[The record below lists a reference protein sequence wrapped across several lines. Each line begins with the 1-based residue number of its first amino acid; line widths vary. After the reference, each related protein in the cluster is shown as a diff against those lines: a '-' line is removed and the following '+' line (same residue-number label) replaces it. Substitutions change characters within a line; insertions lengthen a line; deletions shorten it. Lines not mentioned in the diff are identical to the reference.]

1 MVQEGEKLSPSSLG
15 PGSVYLFARAR
26 ARAGRLLVNY

>member
-15 PGSVYLFARAR
+15 PGPVQKDTRTR